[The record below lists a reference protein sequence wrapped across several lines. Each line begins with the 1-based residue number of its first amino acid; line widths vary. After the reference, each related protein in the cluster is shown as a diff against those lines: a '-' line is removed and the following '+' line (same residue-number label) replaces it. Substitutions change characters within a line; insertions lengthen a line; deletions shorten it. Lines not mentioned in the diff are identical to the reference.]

1 MRRALLALQVGCK
14 SSRCQA
20 VGTLRCSSLSRG
32 VRVGVPVLCSGG
44 FPGRTVLFWGR
55 QCGDVT
61 VDIHRLRGSASG
73 LLRAL
78 VHLHGDVVIVVI
90 VV

>member
-1 MRRALLALQVGCK
+1 M
-14 SSRCQA
+14 
-20 VGTLRCSSLSRG
+20 
-32 VRVGVPVLCSGG
+32 GVPVLCSGG

-78 VHLHGDVVIVVI
+78 VHLHGDVVGNSGISGLEVVNAGVSGFEIVVMW
-90 VV
+90 